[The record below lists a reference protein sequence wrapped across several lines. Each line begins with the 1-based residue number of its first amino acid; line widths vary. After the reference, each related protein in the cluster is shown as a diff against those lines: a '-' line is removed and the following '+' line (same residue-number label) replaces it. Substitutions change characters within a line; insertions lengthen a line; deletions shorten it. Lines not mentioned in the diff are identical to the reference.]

1 MSELT
6 GKFLAQLKA
15 DIALLAADTGL
26 AGDKLNQLA
35 QKIDVDE
42 ESAVVPV
49 SLDRDKGRVVI
60 HAGNPAV
67 AHLLNN
73 PQRRR
78 SDLLFFVSNMMSLL
92 NREEEE
98 ITDEH
103 ERQFHARL
111 LRFALEECQGS
122 WAGAV

>member
-6 GKFLAQLKA
+6 GKFLTQLQA
-15 DIALLAADTGL
+15 DIALLAADTGH
-26 AGDKLNQLA
+26 AGEKLNQLA
-35 QKIDVDE
+35 QRIDIDE
-42 ESAVVPV
+42 TSEAVPV
-49 SLDRDKGRVVI
+49 SLDRDKGRVII

-92 NREEEE
+92 NREEED

-103 ERQFHARL
+103 ERAFHARL
-111 LRFALEECQGS
+111 LKFALEDCQGS